1 LSRRA
6 AHPETPRSGDRSS
19 ERGGRN
25 GLRKGRLVLVL
36 VLAGVWFVVV
46 ALRLAQLQI
55 RHHAHY
61 AERAQRQ
68 QQEMVT
74 LNAPRGTIYDARGRE
89 LAVSVPVDS
98 AYAEPWRVA
107 DPRATA
113 HALAGVLNE
122 VDEDELASRLAGD
135 RASVVVQRKLDAP
148 EARRLR
154 ELMAARNLPGIYFVE
169 ETKRYYPDRELAAA
183 VLGFAGTDDVGLAGL
198 EQVYEKEVAGRPYR
212 RSLLR
217 DARRETAALPGDGPL
232 RAEAGRDLVLTL
244 DLTLQHI
251 AERELARAVEEHG
264 ARGGSVVLLDPRT
277 GGILAM
283 ASHPGFD
290 PNEFARFDR
299 SRWRNRAVQDAYE
312 PGSTFK
318 LITAAAALAA
328 DAVDPGDILDCG
340 DGEIWIDGRR
350 IRDHKRFRKLTFRQ
364 VIAKSSNVGAIRAG
378 LAAGGGRLHAMI
390 YDFGFGVPTGVDLPG
405 EASGIVHPMGDRDRL
420 AAAYVSF
427 GQGLSVTALQ
437 LANAFAATAN
447 GGVLLRPHVVA
458 EIGAGK
464 GEPALRVPTRKIR
477 RVLHRHTARELE
489 RLLEGVVAPEAS
501 GHAAAIP
508 GYRVAGKTGT
518 AETAAA
524 AGGYSDTR
532 FVASFVGWAPAR
544 DPVLVA
550 AVVID
555 EPQLPLYHGGQVAA
569 PAFRAIVQRALLYLG
584 APPRERWVPEISPD
598 GGPEVGPMRL
608 AGGRSRA
615 GRASESEGVDS
626 TGTGDRNA
634 AKTGFPSELWRP
646 PDRKEVGD
654 T

>member
-1 LSRRA
+1 MIRTAL
-6 AHPETPRSGDRSS
+6 HPHGSGNGDRS
-19 ERGGRN
+19 RGAGRST
-25 GLRKGRLVLVL
+25 GRLVLVL
-36 VLAGVWFVVV
+36 VLAGAWLAVVV
-46 ALRLAQLQI
+46 LRLVDLQI
-55 RHHAHY
+55 QHHDHY
-61 AERAQRQ
+61 AERARRQ

-74 LNAPRGTIYDARGRE
+74 LNAHRGTIYDARGRE

-98 AYAEPWRVA
+98 AYAEPWRVD

-113 HALAGVLNE
+113 RALAGVLAG
-122 VDEDELASRLAGD
+122 VDEDELAARLAGD
-135 RASVVVQRKLDAP
+135 GASVVVRRKLDAP

-154 ELMAARNLPGIYFVE
+154 ELLAERALPGVYFVE
-169 ETKRYYPDRELAAA
+169 ETKRYYPNRGLAAS
-183 VLGFAGTDDVGLAGL
+183 VLGFVGTDDVGLAGL
-198 EQVYEKEVAGRPYR
+198 EQVYDDQVAGRPYR

-217 DARRETAALPGDGPL
+217 DARRETAALPGDGPS

-251 AERELARAVEEHG
+251 AERELARTVEEHG

-277 GGILAM
+277 GGVLAM
-283 ASHPGFD
+283 ASYPGFD
-290 PNEFARFDR
+290 PNEFAGFDK

-328 DAVDPGDILDCG
+328 DVVDPSDVFDCG

-350 IRDHKRFRKLTFRQ
+350 IRDHKRFHELTFRQ

-378 LAAGGGRLHAMI
+378 LAVGGTRFHEMI
-390 YDFGFGVPTGVDLPG
+390 QDFGFGDATGVDLPG
-405 EASGIVHPMGDRDRL
+405 EASGTVHAMADRDRL
-420 AAAYVSF
+420 SAAYVSF

-464 GEPALRVPTRKIR
+464 GEPGRRIPVHEVR
-477 RVLHRHTARELE
+477 RVLHRHTARELG
-489 RLLEGVVAPEAS
+489 RILEGVVAPEAS
-501 GHAAAIP
+501 GHSAAIP

-518 AETAAA
+518 AETAEP

-532 FVASFVGWAPAR
+532 FVASFAGWAPAR
-544 DPVLVA
+544 NPVLVA
-550 AVVID
+550 AVVIH
-555 EPQLPLYHGGQVAA
+555 EPRLPRYHGGQVAA
-569 PAFRAIVQRALLYLG
+569 PAFRNIVGRALLYLG
-584 APPRERWVPEISPD
+584 TPPEPQRPPELLPGD
-598 GGPEVGPMRL
+598 VPEVGPVRL
-608 AGGRSRA
+608 AESRRRA
-615 GRASESEGVDS
+615 G
-626 TGTGDRNA
+626 
-634 AKTGFPSELWRP
+634 RP
-646 PDRKEVGD
+646 PDRGEVGG